1 MSQQET
7 QPRDQQ
13 EQSQTSATAPQ
24 ATAQTGIGALQSLV
38 ANSVQTAMAPMSS
51 VFRSLDNSLRGIQ
64 TSLQRLQSATTE
76 HTPNGTPGFPPA
88 VQGSGPPPTSTPS
101 AGSVASTPAAP
112 IGQSPST
119 LGEPLHGLTTTSLTN
134 CMPSYSATMRMP
146 NPSSLASIPLIAPHT
161 LSPLAVTQTQPL
173 AGGPA
178 GPSTV
183 APITCTLG
191 LGVNTNHTV
200 TVGPNAMPIPNK
212 LIQKI
217 KRGEYVDMTE
227 LLPEKLGQM
236 EEEQSSSDK
245 KDKKR
250 NKAKISS
257 VAQWGEC
264 FNAYIT
270 VVNQHQPERMSDL
283 LSYASL
289 ILRASRMYQGEGW
302 IQYDRNFRK
311 KAAAFPSLSWGNIDN
326 SLWTMAFCSATP
338 RQHCKLCFS
347 VDHSTEECEEYKPP
361 SQPKVETQ
369 SGQAPYA
376 SSNDICQK
384 WNWLSCTFASCKY
397 RHVCLE
403 CHRQHKIRE
412 CPSQKRYT
420 PYPTY
425 RSQQGDRSSFRKG
438 AQK

>member
-1 MSQQET
+1 
-7 QPRDQQ
+7 
-13 EQSQTSATAPQ
+13 
-24 ATAQTGIGALQSLV
+24 
-38 ANSVQTAMAPMSS
+38 
-51 VFRSLDNSLRGIQ
+51 
-64 TSLQRLQSATTE
+64 
-76 HTPNGTPGFPPA
+76 
-88 VQGSGPPPTSTPS
+88 
-101 AGSVASTPAAP
+101 
-112 IGQSPST
+112 
-119 LGEPLHGLTTTSLTN
+119 
-134 CMPSYSATMRMP
+134 
-146 NPSSLASIPLIAPHT
+146 
-161 LSPLAVTQTQPL
+161 
-173 AGGPA
+173 
-178 GPSTV
+178 
-183 APITCTLG
+183 
-191 LGVNTNHTV
+191 
-200 TVGPNAMPIPNK
+200 MPIPNK

-227 LLPEKLGQM
+227 LLPEKLGQT
-236 EEEQSSSDK
+236 EEEQSSNDK

-361 SQPKVETQ
+361 TQPKVETQ

-376 SSNDICQK
+376 SSNDICRK